1 VALPSGISKN
11 QIHKLGKRIA
21 AQQGPLDPAD
31 QSILES
37 SSTTAAPPY
46 RWCMER
52 WRPSRGI
59 WKPPR
64 LRASGR
70 LTPEEHRN
78 QPGEDPA
85 AAQLTDTL
93 PWVSGGTWV
102 SIAAALIALG
112 ALYFSWRSTQ
122 AASRAAMAAEKPTKI
137 QEQLRI
143 DAAQPYVWAD
153 IRPDDAQGILLNVVV
168 GNSGPT
174 VAKKVRVKVDPPLPS
189 IDQLRGRV
197 QIAETI
203 LADGIESLPPGRI
216 LSWPLGQTFNLMN
229 DGRPQSYKFTVT
241 ANGPFGAIPALNY
254 IVDLGNWRESLN
266 RPAGNLHQLTLAV
279 NGLGKAISGLRVN
292 ESQ

>member
-1 VALPSGISKN
+1 
-11 QIHKLGKRIA
+11 
-21 AQQGPLDPAD
+21 
-31 QSILES
+31 
-37 SSTTAAPPY
+37 
-46 RWCMER
+46 
-52 WRPSRGI
+52 
-59 WKPPR
+59 
-64 LRASGR
+64 
-70 LTPEEHRN
+70 
-78 QPGEDPA
+78 
-85 AAQLTDTL
+85 
-93 PWVSGGTWV
+93 V

-112 ALYFSWRSTQ
+112 ALYFSWRSTR
-122 AASRAAMAAEKPTKI
+122 AASRAAMAAEKQTKI

-168 GNSGPT
+168 GNCGPT

-216 LSWPLGQTFNLMN
+216 LSWPLGQAFNLMN

-279 NGLGKAISGLRVN
+279 NGLGKEISGLRVN

>member
-1 VALPSGISKN
+1 VVHGTVEALVEGF
-11 QIHKLGKRIA
+11 G
-21 AQQGPLDPAD
+21 
-31 QSILES
+31 
-37 SSTTAAPPY
+37 
-46 RWCMER
+46 
-52 WRPSRGI
+52 SRRGFE
-59 WKPPR
+59 
-64 LRASGR
+64 LR
-70 LTPEEHRN
+70 
-78 QPGEDPA
+78 
-85 AAQLTDTL
+85 
-93 PWVSGGTWV
+93 
-102 SIAAALIALG
+102 
-112 ALYFSWRSTQ
+112 
-122 AASRAAMAAEKPTKI
+122 AASRLKNTETSREKILRPRNLPIPSLGEWWDLGVDRRSADRFGGAVLQLAVYAGSFSRGHGCRETDEDPRAAAHRRSPA
-137 QEQLRI
+137 
-143 DAAQPYVWAD
+143 
-153 IRPDDAQGILLNVVV
+153 IRMGRHTPRWRQGILLNVVV

-216 LSWPLGQTFNLMN
+216 LSWPLGQAFNLMN

-279 NGLGKAISGLRVN
+279 NGLGKEISGLRVN